1 MSEITINKKNALAAF
16 KNADAKGK
24 ALLTDLLG
32 QDVFSGKIIDRI
44 KSFSDACAELG
55 VDPEELLPY
64 PSSTDDDFK
73 TSVNAYVK
81 LATIIEALNEGWVLD
96 FRNVNE
102 AKYYPWFTPNLS
114 GLGLS
119 FDDCDCDYS
128 FSTVG
133 SRLVLRSRELA
144 EYVGQEFIDI
154 YNEYSNNLKN

>member
-1 MSEITINKKNALAAF
+1 MSEITINKKNALTAF

-32 QDVFSGKIIDRI
+32 QDVFSGKITDRI

-73 TSVNAYVK
+73 ISVNAYVK
-81 LATIIEALNEGWVLD
+81 LATIIEALNEGWVPD
-96 FRNVNE
+96 YRNTQE
-102 AKYYPWFTPNLS
+102 AKYYPWFKANSS

-119 FDDCDCDYS
+119 YYGCDCADS
-128 FSTVG
+128 CSRVG
-133 SRLVLRSRELA
+133 SRLVLRSSELA
-144 EYVGQEFIDI
+144 EYVGREFIDI